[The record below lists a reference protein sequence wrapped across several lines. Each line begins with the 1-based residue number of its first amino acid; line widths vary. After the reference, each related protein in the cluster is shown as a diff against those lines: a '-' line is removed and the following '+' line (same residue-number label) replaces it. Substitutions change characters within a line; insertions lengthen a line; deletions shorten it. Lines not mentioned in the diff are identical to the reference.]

1 MRTQQIDT
9 PAVSPAAGPPAQ
21 TDAHAPAPAQRPT
34 SPTPEEYG
42 VGARFTLLPL
52 TDDFVAVITDA
63 LAVDPELRA
72 GLEVVTDDVSTFVRG
87 PESDVLGYLTAVI
100 ARAGRTGVHT
110 VAQVLLSRGCPG
122 EVACEVA
129 DGVAYAPA
137 PLAPIPAT
145 GLRAAAHWSL
155 YPLHDGP
162 DGDHMTAI
170 YAAIE
175 GARRRGTLTRGE
187 HFATRLDGDLADVLT
202 TIGDAWLTVGRSVR
216 HVATHATIS
225 LNSPSSVDSPSAP
238 TSAGDR

>member
-1 MRTQQIDT
+1 MPEVTSPFT
-9 PAVSPAAGPPAQ
+9 PPAPATAAATAPTNGSIPAAGTSAE
-21 TDAHAPAPAQRPT
+21 A
-34 SPTPEEYG
+34 SPTPGAYG

-52 TDDFVAVITDA
+52 TDRFVEVIIDA
-63 LAVDPELRA
+63 LAVDRPA

-87 PESDVLGYLTAVI
+87 TESDVVGYLTAVI

-129 DGVAYAPA
+129 DGVAFAPER
-137 PLAPIPAT
+137 LAPIPPT

-162 DGDHMTAI
+162 DGDHMSAI
-170 YAAIE
+170 YAAIDD
-175 GARRRGTLTRGE
+175 ARERGTLTRSE

-225 LNSPSSVDSPSAP
+225 LNSPSSPS
-238 TSAGDR
+238 TAGDR

>member
-1 MRTQQIDT
+1 MPEVT
-9 PAVSPAAGPPAQ
+9 SPATPLEPGTSADP
-21 TDAHAPAPAQRPT
+21 
-34 SPTPEEYG
+34 SPTPGDYG

-52 TDDFVAVITDA
+52 TDRFVEVITDA
-63 LAVDPELRA
+63 LAVDRPA

-87 PESDVLGYLTAVI
+87 TESDVVGYLTAVI
-100 ARAGRTGVHT
+100 ARAARTGVHT

-129 DGVAYAPA
+129 DGVAFAPER
-137 PLAPIPAT
+137 LAPIPAT

-162 DGDHMTAI
+162 DGDHMSAI
-170 YAAIE
+170 YAAID
-175 GARRRGTLTRGE
+175 GARERGTLTRSE

-225 LNSPSSVDSPSAP
+225 LNSPTTSSP
-238 TSAGDR
+238 AGDR

>member
-1 MRTQQIDT
+1 MPEVTSPT
-9 PAVSPAAGPPAQ
+9 TSPAPA
-21 TDAHAPAPAQRPT
+21 TTTADAAPAPG
-34 SPTPEEYG
+34 EYG

-52 TDDFVAVITDA
+52 TDRFVEVITDA
-63 LAVDPELRA
+63 LAVDRPA

-87 PESDVLGYLTAVI
+87 TESDVVGYLTAVI

-129 DGVAYAPA
+129 DGVAFAPER
-137 PLAPIPAT
+137 LAPIPAT

-162 DGDHMTAI
+162 DGDHMSAI
-170 YAAIE
+170 YAAIDD
-175 GARRRGTLTRGE
+175 ARERGTLTRSE

-225 LNSPSSVDSPSAP
+225 LNSPSNSSA
-238 TSAGDR
+238 AGDR